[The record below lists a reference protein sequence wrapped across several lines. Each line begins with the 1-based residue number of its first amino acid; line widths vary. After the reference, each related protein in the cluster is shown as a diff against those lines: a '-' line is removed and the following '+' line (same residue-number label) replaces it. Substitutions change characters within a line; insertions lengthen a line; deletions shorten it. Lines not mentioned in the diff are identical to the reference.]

1 MSQPAELFRAAALER
16 FSSPEQLDRLV
27 TITPARSWL
36 ALVALWLLIAG
47 ASSWA
52 VLGSVPIRVGGDG
65 ILVTRGGSVYD
76 AMASAAGNVVALTVT
91 PGALV
96 AKGDT
101 IARLAQPA
109 QQQTLDHAREAV
121 AELERDH
128 VRLVAQFDQE
138 DAAKRAKIAQERA
151 TLEGAV
157 ATARQRADYHRRTL
171 AAVEDLARSGF
182 ATRQRVQESRQALQA
197 AEEDG
202 RRAASDLARL
212 HAEALDLAG
221 RRNDELTKARMRLS
235 DAVRR
240 LGEVEAQTAA
250 SSAVAAP
257 VAGRVTEI
265 KVSDGAVVAAGM
277 PIASIQS
284 GGEGLDLVL
293 YVPPEHGKKVRP
305 GMPVRI
311 EPSTVRK
318 DEYGTLLG
326 EVASISEFPVTPQGM
341 QAVLQNTALVQEFGA
356 KGPPYAARVRLIEAE
371 GASGRYRWSS
381 GDGPPVTI
389 NAGTLARARITIKQ
403 QRPIAL
409 VIPLLKQATGLAQ

>member
-1 MSQPAELFRAAALER
+1 
-16 FSSPEQLDRLV
+16 
-27 TITPARSWL
+27 
-36 ALVALWLLIAG
+36 
-47 ASSWA
+47 

-151 TLEGAV
+151 TLVGAV

-284 GGEGLDLVL
+284 GGEGLELVL

-356 KGPPYAARVRLIEAE
+356 KGPPYAARVRLLEAE

-389 NAGTLARARITIKQ
+389 NAGTLARANITIRQ

-409 VIPLLKQATGLAQ
+409 VIPLLKRATGLAQ